1 MNNKVVYA
9 SGPYIVLV
17 GKYPEGDDY
26 PNVDCYQVTNKTT
39 SVVEFYCN
47 SLPKAIYL
55 AQESEAALDKLMKNE
70 RLSGAQLELVAEM
83 DLLH

>member
-9 SGPYIVLV
+9 SGQYIVVV
-17 GKYPEGDDY
+17 GKYPEGEEY
-26 PNVDCYQVTNKTT
+26 PDTGCYQVINKTT
-39 SVVEFYCN
+39 GVTEFFCN
-47 SLPKAIYL
+47 SLPKSIYL
-55 AQESEAALDKLMKNE
+55 AQESESALDKLMKNE